1 MNRFTAI
8 AILISCNISYSQSS
22 KFSFK
27 LGSEYVLPRKTENL
41 AFFGN
46 ETDGIVNLSLKKDE
60 LFMFRFD
67 PHTLVQTK
75 AKTIELP
82 EYTKNFNSELV
93 ADLGLNY
100 YWLHSDWDKD
110 AEREILYYDKIDV
123 SSGKLVVSNKKLFS
137 ATKISGNVIRYKVDN
152 KYNFNFDAGKNF
164 LLVNYRLVPEDK
176 NDKKNF
182 DKIGLQVF
190 DTAMNKVWGGEFKM
204 PYTEAV
210 MDNIDFSIDAKGNAY
225 LLAKVFDSDKRKE
238 KDNETGKPLYH
249 FEVLKFSKGKRNLTH
264 TVVNI
269 GDFFIQKAAI
279 IENSLHE
286 MVIACTYSK
295 KAKSKTTD
303 GVFLA
308 LLDTS
313 GIINKYKNGYY
324 EFPLDEMKK
333 YESGRY
339 KRSMQR
345 KLDYEI
351 PNLEV
356 RNILVNQDGSLFMG
370 FEEFEIIVNTYVDSK
385 GLPHTTYQYYY
396 QNIYGA
402 RINSSGKFEWM
413 RKIPKYQ
420 VSYDRPQGTL
430 GYKLINDANGYYFLF
445 LDHKKNLELAE
456 DEVPKRYFDGY
467 GGQIIISKI
476 DLQGNV
482 SKDLLFDTHDEDLM
496 IYPSQFNAIN
506 GNQFIGRADIKR
518 GGYKPL
524 LITIND

>member
-1 MNRFTAI
+1 MNNV
-8 AILISCNISYSQSS
+8 ILVIILLTCNISYSQST

-75 AKTIELP
+75 SKTIELP

-123 SSGKLVVSNKKLFS
+123 SSGKLLVSNKKLFS
-137 ATKISGNVIRYKVDN
+137 ATKISGNVIRYKVDF

-164 LLVNYRLVPEDK
+164 LLVNYRLVPEEK
-176 NDKKNF
+176 SDKKNF

-249 FEVLKFSKGKRNLTH
+249 FEVLKFSTSLWVYWLEPFKQTLKNDQLSSQKPGKT
-264 TVVNI
+264 I
-269 GDFFIQKAAI
+269 
-279 IENSLHE
+279 
-286 MVIACTYSK
+286 
-295 KAKSKTTD
+295 
-303 GVFLA
+303 
-308 LLDTS
+308 
-313 GIINKYKNGYY
+313 
-324 EFPLDEMKK
+324 
-333 YESGRY
+333 
-339 KRSMQR
+339 
-345 KLDYEI
+345 
-351 PNLEV
+351 LE
-356 RNILVNQDGSLFMG
+356 RL
-370 FEEFEIIVNTYVDSK
+370 
-385 GLPHTTYQYYY
+385 
-396 QNIYGA
+396 
-402 RINSSGKFEWM
+402 KFW
-413 RKIPKYQ
+413 K
-420 VSYDRPQGTL
+420 
-430 GYKLINDANGYYFLF
+430 
-445 LDHKKNLELAE
+445 
-456 DEVPKRYFDGY
+456 
-467 GGQIIISKI
+467 
-476 DLQGNV
+476 
-482 SKDLLFDTHDEDLM
+482 
-496 IYPSQFNAIN
+496 
-506 GNQFIGRADIKR
+506 
-518 GGYKPL
+518 
-524 LITIND
+524 